1 MSNKNL
7 IIISI
12 GQIFSF
18 TSPVVAVLLGGIIGT
33 QLIDNNYLVT
43 LPTALMIVGTAAG
56 SLFASKLME
65 LRGRKFGF
73 AFASILNCLSS
84 IICAY
89 GISIDSFLLFCLG
102 NLFIGLSASFAQQY
116 RFAASESV
124 SKNNIPKAV
133 SLILLLG
140 IIAALVGSNIVSV
153 SKDLFPVKYVGSYI
167 CLSFLAIIPF
177 FFFLF
182 YKDDDPIKKE
192 NSTKQ
197 SSIKQILSNK
207 NIQISIASAGVG
219 YTVMSTLMTATPI
232 SMNVMH
238 GFSIFST
245 GLVIQLHVVGMFLPS
260 LITGNLVKKFGHQKL
275 MYSGVFLLILCIFIN
290 YFFQTYYGYMTGL
303 ILLGV
308 GWNFLFVSGTSLLVL
323 SYKKEDR
330 YLAQG
335 LNDFVVFSSQSIGS
349 LCAGFLLYLIGWKI
363 LNLVCIPILLLFI
376 IFSFQNFK
384 KKHLYTYE

>member
-73 AFASILNCLSS
+73 AFASILNSLSS

-89 GISIDSFLLFCLG
+89 GISIDSFILFSLG

-124 SKNNIPKAV
+124 SKNNIPKAI

-140 IIAALVGSNIVSV
+140 IVAALVGSNIVSI
-153 SKDLFPVKYVGSYI
+153 SKDIFLTKYVGSYI
-167 CLSFLAIIPF
+167 SLSFLAIIPF

-182 YKDDDPIKKE
+182 YKDDDQIKKE
-192 NSTKQ
+192 NTIKQ
-197 SSIKQILSNK
+197 STMKQILSNR

-232 SMNVMH
+232 SMNIMH

-260 LITGNLVKKFGHQKL
+260 LITGSLVKKFGHQKL
-275 MYSGVFLLILCIFIN
+275 MYSGVFLLITCIFIN
-290 YFFQTYYGYMTGL
+290 YFFQKYYGYMIGL
-303 ILLGV
+303 VLLGV

-349 LCAGFLLYLIGWKI
+349 LSAGFLLYLIGWKI

-376 IFSFQNFK
+376 IFSFKNFNNK
-384 KKHLYTYE
+384 